1 MKFETKLNKILAM
14 PDSNEKLTKLQ
25 RLGLSFGIFDK
36 ETITKEC
43 RRLCAA
49 GYKDLA
55 LIYLERKKGV

>member
-43 RRLCAA
+43 HRLRAA

-55 LIYLERKKGV
+55 LIYLESKKGV